1 MTNSRRARL
10 VAQPERA
17 TNPPSQ
23 SLAHSAGTAML
34 RRPFV
39 PGLLLAVATF
49 LVYYPVHHHPFALFD
64 DRDYVYEN
72 PVVSSGISWPAIQW
86 AFTTTAAANWHPL
99 TWLSH
104 ELDCQLFQLNP
115 AGHHDVNVVFH
126 VVDAL
131 LLFWVLLRATKL
143 TGRSFMVAALFALHP
158 INVES
163 VAWVAERK
171 NVLSMMF
178 FLLALAAYRWYARQP
193 GSGRYILVAL
203 LFAIG
208 LMAKPQIITL
218 PFVLLLWDY
227 WPLQR
232 MFPGNQTKSDLA
244 NGIPGKSLSSL
255 VLEKLPLLA
264 IVAASAVITLTV
276 QRPARSIFPRTIRL
290 GNAILSYGLYLKKA
304 IWPARL
310 ALFYPHPG
318 SALNWYQVTVSGA
331 LLLAI
336 TLLVILGRRHRYLPV
351 GWFWFLGTL
360 IPMLGIIQVG
370 SQAMADR
377 YAYASLIG
385 LFIMLCWGVAELGER
400 AHSPRLLIPALS
412 CAILLALAVVARN
425 QVNLWQSE
433 ESLWGNSLA
442 VTSPNALAETQL
454 GRALAIAGKI
464 QEAVPH
470 FYRAIAMN
478 PDDANSHMGIA
489 IYDMQQRNYRD
500 AILHY
505 QQTVKDKRER
515 RALLIQAYL
524 GMAKAYNALGDQ
536 ENARLSLQAAKAL
549 QSQ

>member
-1 MTNSRRARL
+1 M
-10 VAQPERA
+10 
-17 TNPPSQ
+17 
-23 SLAHSAGTAML
+23 
-34 RRPFV
+34 
-39 PGLLLAVATF
+39 
-49 LVYYPVHHHPFALFD
+49 
-64 DRDYVYEN
+64 
-72 PVVSSGISWPAIQW
+72 
-86 AFTTTAAANWHPL
+86 
-99 TWLSH
+99 
-104 ELDCQLFQLNP
+104 
-115 AGHHDVNVVFH
+115 
-126 VVDAL
+126 
-131 LLFWVLLRATKL
+131 
-143 TGRSFMVAALFALHP
+143 
-158 INVES
+158 
-163 VAWVAERK
+163 
-171 NVLSMMF
+171 
-178 FLLALAAYRWYARQP
+178 
-193 GSGRYILVAL
+193 
-203 LFAIG
+203 
-208 LMAKPQIITL
+208 
-218 PFVLLLWDY
+218 
-227 WPLQR
+227 
-232 MFPGNQTKSDLA
+232 
-244 NGIPGKSLSSL
+244 
-255 VLEKLPLLA
+255 
-264 IVAASAVITLTV
+264 
-276 QRPARSIFPRTIRL
+276 
-290 GNAILSYGLYLKKA
+290 GNAILSYGLYFKKA

-318 SALNWYQVTVSGA
+318 SALNWYHVAVSGA

-360 IPMLGIIQVG
+360 IPMIGIIQVG

-464 QEAVPH
+464 QEALPH

-524 GMAKAYNALGDQ
+524 GMAKAYNALGDH
-536 ENARLSLQAAKAL
+536 ENARQSLQAAKAL